1 LTRLVR
7 APDLRFRTPGCV
19 VIVTDERVL
28 FMRNKSGTFS
38 EIPGA
43 PERLFGLHDA
53 SYDEKAVHLAMK
65 MDPKYLGPSGKV
77 PLGALGTMVDFALGF
92 ALITKRPAD
101 HWSVSV
107 EITIDGHAPLP
118 QSGLLIA
125 EGRTVHHDDHGA
137 FATGEV
143 RTETGELVATATQRG
158 RYIAAP
164 GARGGKGAEIELPD
178 GADMVELLGIDL
190 ETGRLAVQP
199 HLGNPLGNL
208 HGGVSLTAVD
218 VLADHAI
225 DAGLTTQSVHL
236 TYPRSAPLGSV
247 IEYDVSVEH
256 RGRSL
261 ATAAIVGRVDGKVAN
276 LARVTQA

>member
-1 LTRLVR
+1 MLEL
-7 APDLRFRTPGCV
+7 RTPESTH
-19 VIVTDERVL
+19 ILPDERVL
-28 FMRNKSGTFS
+28 SMQNKAGSFS

-53 SYDEKAVHLAMK
+53 SYDENAVRLAMR
-65 MDPKYLGPSGKV
+65 MDQKYCGPSGQV

-107 EITIDGHAPLP
+107 EITIDGHVPIP
-118 QSGLLIA
+118 QAGLLVA

-143 RTETGELVATATQRG
+143 RAESGELIATATQRG
-158 RYIAAP
+158 RYIPAP
-164 GARGGKGAEIELPD
+164 GMRGGRKPDVELPD
-178 GADMVELLGIDL
+178 AADMISLLGL
-190 ETGRLAVQP
+190 EVETGKLLVQP

-218 VLADHAI
+218 LLAEQAI
-225 DAGLTTQSVHL
+225 GPGLRTQSVHL

-247 IEYDVSVEH
+247 IQYDVSVEH

-261 ATAAIVGRVDGKVAN
+261 ATAAVVGRVEGKITN